1 MIIDDLLKYS
11 VQEVLNNERLLSD
24 FKDLYK
30 SQHGVYPTCSACAI
44 ANEFRSLLGTQNKLI
59 IMAKEFIYR
68 SPKGDILTFVNADG
82 KRVRC
87 YDTNL
92 NIDFVQGFLTL
103 NQHTTQEV
111 IDERKLLFK
120 QLPILKEEIQDA
132 EVANLQSTE
141 NNTEAKPVKKRASR
155 KKK

>member
-44 ANEFRSLLGTQNKLI
+44 ANEFRSLLEAQNSIK
-59 IMAKEFIYR
+59 MEYKYK
-68 SPKGDILTFVNADG
+68 SPKGDILTFLNENG

-132 EVANLQSTE
+132 EVANLQPTE
-141 NNTEAKPVKKRASR
+141 NNTQEAKPVKKRASR